1 MTDFSSYSS
10 EREIETPR
18 RRRRSRRRAAATML
32 VTFGLALLVSVGLTA
47 SAGAAA
53 AERITIC
60 HATGSASNPYVRI
73 TVSVNSVQHKG
84 HLAHSGDIIPAPPEG
99 CPKGD
104 DSDDITYDEICRNG
118 AVIEIPEGTRIDGD
132 TDAPCVDACPDDLNP
147 GIQPVGTTC
156 KVAEPDPVDA
166 CPDALNPG
174 IQTAGTVC
182 IVAVNTDTGGSNDTP
197 GASDTNQDVSDTGDN
212 EQESTFG
219 DFNGGGP
226 DASDAVEGDDATAV
240 AGANIA
246 AGGTSAVSAP
256 SGSLPLTGLT
266 VTQIALLGA
275 GLVLVGLGL
284 AVGFGGAPRV
294 QPTAA

>member
-1 MTDFSSYSS
+1 MSEFSSCSS

-60 HATGSASNPYVRI
+60 HATGSEKNPFVTI
-73 TVSVNSVQHKG
+73 TVSVNSVQHEG
-84 HLAHSGDIIPAPPEG
+84 HKAHAGDIIPAPAGG

-147 GIQPVGTTC
+147 GFQPAGTTC
-156 KVAEPDPVDA
+156 KVAEEEPVDA

-182 IVAVNTDTGGSNDTP
+182 IVAVNNDTP
-197 GASDTNQDVSDTGDN
+197 GASDTNQDVSDTGDTQ
-212 EQESTFG
+212 QESTFG

-226 DASDAVEGDDATAV
+226 DASDVVEGDDATAV